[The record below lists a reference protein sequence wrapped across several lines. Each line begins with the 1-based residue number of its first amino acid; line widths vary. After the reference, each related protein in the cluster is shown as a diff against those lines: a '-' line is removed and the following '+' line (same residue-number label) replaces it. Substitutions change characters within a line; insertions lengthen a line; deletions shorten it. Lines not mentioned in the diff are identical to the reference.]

1 MRAISTILTALTI
14 LLAVGVADAS
24 AYTCKHKTSTGCAD
38 AAR

>member
-1 MRAISTILTALTI
+1 MRTILTVFTTLTF
-14 LLAVGVADAS
+14 LFAVGVADAS